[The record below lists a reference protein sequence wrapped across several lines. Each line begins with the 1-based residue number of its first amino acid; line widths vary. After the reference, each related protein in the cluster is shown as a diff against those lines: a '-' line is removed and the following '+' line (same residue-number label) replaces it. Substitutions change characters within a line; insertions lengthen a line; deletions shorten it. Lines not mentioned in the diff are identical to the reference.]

1 MLRTTRKL
9 KSEIDRLNLKTK
21 DLNSATKKKITKME
35 TKRMV
40 TSSKCR
46 SYIKD
51 NMLPK
56 SAKYDK
62 WVKAVAE
69 HLSWLRE
76 FRDAAIEDLASAFDD
91 ADKLKLQL
99 GNLSPHRPSTTE
111 GWLEFQAISGSVVR
125 EKIDDLAKTSPNK
138 IVDMYCKAVRLGD
151 HTTAFAVELFG
162 VGAITSAQQDLGA
175 GHSSQR
181 LYHDALR
188 DLNDLVDRAIPER
201 LDLKSQIEGIES
213 KLNEAERELK
223 AYQTPEEVESI
234 MTRFNVGTSFSRIA
248 PFYYECGV
256 GYIDDRYRARQI
268 EIDALVSGQSLVES
282 SVRMLPPNSSI
293 QARIQGGI
301 RAIEKDTE

>member
-9 KSEIDRLNLKTK
+9 KSEIDSLNLKIK
-21 DLNSATKKKITKME
+21 DLNSTTKNKITKME

-40 TSSKCR
+40 ASSKCR

-76 FRDAAIEDLASAFDD
+76 FRDASIDDLASAFDD
-91 ADKLKLQL
+91 ADRLKLQL

-111 GWLEFQAISGSVVR
+111 GWLEFQAISGSFVR
-125 EKIDDLAKTSPNK
+125 EKIDDLAKTSPGK
-138 IVDMYCKAVRLGD
+138 IVDMYREAVRLGD
-151 HTTAFAVELFG
+151 NTTAFAVELFG
-162 VGAITSAQQDLGA
+162 AGAITAAQQDLGA

-188 DLNDLVDRAIPER
+188 DLDDLVDRAIPER
-201 LDLKSQIEGIES
+201 ADLKNQIEGIER
-213 KLNEAERELK
+213 KLNESERILRS
-223 AYQTPEEVESI
+223 YQTPEEIESI
-234 MTRFNVGTSFSRIA
+234 MKTFNVGRSFNQHA
-248 PFYYECGV
+248 PFYFECGV
-256 GYIDDRYRARQI
+256 GYIDERHYARQV
-268 EIDALVSGQSLVES
+268 EIDALVSGQTMIES
-282 SVRMLPPNSSI
+282 SVRTLPPNSSI
-293 QARIQGGI
+293 QERIQGGI